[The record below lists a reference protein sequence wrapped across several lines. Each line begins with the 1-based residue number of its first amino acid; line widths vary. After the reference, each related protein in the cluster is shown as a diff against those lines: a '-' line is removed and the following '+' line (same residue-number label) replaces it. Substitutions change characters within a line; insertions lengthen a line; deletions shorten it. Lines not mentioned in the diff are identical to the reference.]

1 MSDTH
6 NAGIVVKSTDR
17 VIESPSIPPPGSQSD
32 DEDED
37 GAEPVKILEQVS
49 DVTEITVWG
58 HDQLPAS
65 DDAYRKGVD
74 EWLSFADAIH
84 RP

>member
-1 MSDTH
+1 MPQS
-6 NAGIVVKSTDR
+6 A
-17 VIESPSIPPPGSQSD
+17 SQSD

-37 GAEPVKILEQVS
+37 GAEEPVKILEQVS
-49 DVTEITVWG
+49 DIKEITVWG

-65 DDAYRKGVD
+65 DDTYRKGID

-84 RP
+84 RS